1 MHLVGRSQFIRDLRA
16 QRHSRTVDT
25 MIVALVLL
33 VYSLF
38 NDTTDV
44 KAVEDSSLPI
54 PLIYSHLDEAS
65 QKVTVKGYMVYL
77 L

>member
-44 KAVEDSSLPI
+44 KAVEDSSLLI
-54 PLIYSHLDEAS
+54 PLILDEAS
-65 QKVTVKGYMVYL
+65 KKVTVKGYMVYL